1 MTEACSTGVCAVHS
15 GCSPGAGEEAGLV
28 SGEAVGLGTANPRMP
43 RGEAG
48 LRATALPGG
57 GGASFGSVSQNITRG
72 GGGVGAGRSPW
83 RLLFF
88 NGSTTAFYLSPAEG
102 RGGSYLGIKMSE
114 SSSDSESSCGWTI
127 INHEGSDVEI
137 LSSDKGEA
145 EGISQPSPDQQL
157 DKPFE
162 LQAEETEHPELP
174 METLTTSVTLAEKE
188 LFSEPAKGKMADDS
202 TFVGATSD
210 DSDIVT
216 LEPPPVE
223 DLQAVQEET
232 EVAAQ
237 EQTNYD
243 ELNLGSSSSS
253 QYTFAPPETVS
264 TIEESRDESSS
275 DETSGKSSPTLRRRR
290 IRKKTMSSSET
301 EEKPDEDVVD
311 GEQQQQQH
319 RFNTTLNK
327 CILLALVIAFSM
339 GFGHFYGEFE
349 GTTQIQEQQKI
360 VKKIHEEELNDVK
373 DDLFQCQ
380 KDQAGTEELL
390 EDIKEKPDMLLTLT
404 KLMDKMKKENEQLK
418 EKQAELQSQGENLEI
433 RLKQTVDEKLS
444 VESRHQIL
452 AQENQRMKESLEHEE
467 KALSLLQN
475 ELRKLRE
482 QIRTLEGK
490 GVDAEIIITEN
501 QKLKDHLEEEKQ
513 QIQNFLQ
520 QKGNL
525 VNEAQILRK
534 ELDKEREIT
543 DALRKEL
550 ESLSHLQS
558 SANSEQE
565 GKDTENLQSRLAE
578 LEKKLDFEQQRSDLW
593 ERLYVEAKEEKDDP
607 EFKKNSKKPDRKPNQ
622 GFYGTRGKKH
632 QPKESFM
639 RSVKNGF
646 DAVKNSTKE
655 FVRHHKEKI
664 KLAKEA
670 VKENLKKFSDSVK
683 STFRHFQNS
692 AKNLFHKNKRREEAQ
707 DAKPKRQGF
716 WQRHDHPCGV
726 NQHGVHGGKDS
737 CQYKPRETAHAQYQY
752 SDTRKHNKMYTKEP
766 INFERST
773 SEHDN
778 FGKHIHYR
786 SPKGCSGVFECA
798 HQESLSLFN
807 KVLDPIKVEDFHKLL
822 HNYLQQEVVEFQRW
836 SELEKFINRF
846 FHNGLFIHDQMLFSD
861 FVNDVEDYLEDIA
874 EHQEDKVDPFDDL
887 DEYIYRHFFGD
898 NYFNRF
904 GPSQLYDAGKYKQYG
919 KQSSRNA
926 DSSRYQRHE
935 RKHQHTYH
943 QKERKW
949 NKPGRTNGRQMAN
962 VEIEL
967 GPMPFDPK
975 Y

>member
-1 MTEACSTGVCAVHS
+1 MQSAETLSPWLPWKHYSARAVCCGSGALVTASDWLFVMTEACSTGVCAVHS

-349 GTTQIQEQQKI
+349 GDIQDGSQLPLKRGTTQIQEQQKI

-418 EKQAELQSQGENLEI
+418 EKQAELQVVCFQRNSSPGHHQQFQLWNQKKDLGTERESNTTMKPQEWKRKHGRGDPQYLDGGLLAKGKFLRKRDNKGRLEFWHPELWEINLGQSQFHKN
-433 RLKQTVDEKLS
+433 RKQIHKVHQKISRRKVTSFPKKERTNNTCHNKKKRVQSVHQCFQRTHSTPQKSRKGPSKFARKGRACSKYAIKSGKGLQNKLS
-444 VESRHQIL
+444 KKSLHKNGKDRKVFQKSPTKNTHNT
-452 AQENQRMKESLEHEE
+452 NQRAYNTQSKLHKKSCTIYH
-467 KALSLLQN
+467 KK
-475 ELRKLRE
+475 RK
-482 QIRTLEGK
+482 Q
-490 GVDAEIIITEN
+490 
-501 QKLKDHLEEEKQ
+501 
-513 QIQNFLQ
+513 
-520 QKGNL
+520 
-525 VNEAQILRK
+525 
-534 ELDKEREIT
+534 
-543 DALRKEL
+543 
-550 ESLSHLQS
+550 
-558 SANSEQE
+558 
-565 GKDTENLQSRLAE
+565 
-578 LEKKLDFEQQRSDLW
+578 
-593 ERLYVEAKEEKDDP
+593 P
-607 EFKKNSKKPDRKPNQ
+607 NSKKNPCL
-622 GFYGTRGKKH
+622 
-632 QPKESFM
+632 PK
-639 RSVKNGF
+639 
-646 DAVKNSTKE
+646 
-655 FVRHHKEKI
+655 
-664 KLAKEA
+664 
-670 VKENLKKFSDSVK
+670 
-683 STFRHFQNS
+683 
-692 AKNLFHKNKRREEAQ
+692 
-707 DAKPKRQGF
+707 
-716 WQRHDHPCGV
+716 
-726 NQHGVHGGKDS
+726 
-737 CQYKPRETAHAQYQY
+737 
-752 SDTRKHNKMYTKEP
+752 DTRKTADRAYHKQICNQVHCEMQNKASSIQTKVGKSQQHSKRKQPITFKEAHVFPKKPRKEP
-766 INFERST
+766 TMSAKKKGKGSQYLAKQVERNLQYSKKKRAT
-773 SEHDN
+773 S
-778 FGKHIHYR
+778 I
-786 SPKGCSGVFECA
+786 
-798 HQESLSLFN
+798 
-807 KVLDPIKVEDFHKLL
+807 IKSSHNQMKKSQKRANNVKL
-822 HNYLQQEVVEFQRW
+822 
-836 SELEKFINRF
+836 KT
-846 FHNGLFIHDQMLFSD
+846 
-861 FVNDVEDYLEDIA
+861 
-874 EHQEDKVDPFDDL
+874 
-887 DEYIYRHFFGD
+887 
-898 NYFNRF
+898 
-904 GPSQLYDAGKYKQYG
+904 
-919 KQSSRNA
+919 SRNKPTNFA
-926 DSSRYQRHE
+926 RQPAKSRT
-935 RKHQHTYH
+935 KT
-943 QKERKW
+943 KLK
-949 NKPGRTNGRQMAN
+949 
-962 VEIEL
+962 
-967 GPMPFDPK
+967 
-975 Y
+975 